1 MPIINPD
8 NPTPGTK
15 DMTGYLYQA
24 FATDLNDRMRDNGK
38 PNLEAVV
45 EVHDIDIP
53 TIPGFKSPN
62 ETPSP
67 PMEPFK
73 LFEDDRIR
81 VSATLVD
88 HAPVWPAFA
97 YRFDTDDGSIVFSG
111 DTGRCENLIKL
122 AKGADVLVHEVIVT
136 KLIDWLFPT
145 PRSAADEGLMQH
157 LLTAHT
163 LVEEVG
169 AVAGA
174 AGVKKLVLSD
184 IVPGNATREQL
195 LPAAKRFSGE
205 LVIGRDLMQIG
216 VGQTAASP
224 QKG

>member
-1 MPIINPD
+1 
-8 NPTPGTK
+8 
-15 DMTGYLYQA
+15 MTGYLYQA

-53 TIPGFKSPN
+53 PIAGFKSPN

-73 LFEDDRIR
+73 IFEDDRVR

-122 AKGADVLVHEVIVT
+122 AKGADVLVHGRAIA
-136 KLIDWLFPT
+136 
-145 PRSAADEGLMQH
+145 RSALPSR
-157 LLTAHT
+157 T
-163 LVEEVG
+163 
-169 AVAGA
+169 
-174 AGVKKLVLSD
+174 D
-184 IVPGNATREQL
+184 IVSRACHVRKVPCVDGSGLARAFFTFCSVGRCSHVFGL
-195 LPAAKRFSGE
+195 LVRF
-205 LVIGRDLMQIG
+205 
-216 VGQTAASP
+216 T
-224 QKG
+224 